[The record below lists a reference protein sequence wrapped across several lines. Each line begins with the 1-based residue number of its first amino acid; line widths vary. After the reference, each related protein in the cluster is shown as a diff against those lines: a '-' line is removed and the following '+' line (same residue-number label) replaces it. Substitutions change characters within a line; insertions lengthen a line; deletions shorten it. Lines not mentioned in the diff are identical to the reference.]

1 MVVALLAIWGAGGA
15 YLPLDPDYPA
25 DRLAYMISDSGT
37 RLVLGTRALAGEF
50 TDAPGTV
57 IVLDDLDTA
66 AAIAAAPEHPP
77 EIVVHPDQL
86 AYVIYTS
93 GSTGLPK
100 GVEVGHRGV
109 VNRLVRM
116 QESYGLTLAERVL
129 HKTPLTFDASVW
141 ELFWPLS
148 VGAEVVVA
156 EPGRHRDLDYLVS
169 LLGSRRISVVHFV
182 PSLFR
187 LFVMY
192 DLPPLPSLRLVFC
205 SGEALAAEDVVRF
218 YARNTTA
225 VVGNLYGPTEAS
237 IEAASAECERPARPS
252 ISPPIGR
259 PIGNVRLYVL
269 DRFLCP
275 VPVEVPGE
283 LFIGGAGVARGYGGR
298 PGLTA
303 ERFVADPFAGNG
315 SRLYRTGDRVRW
327 WPDGQVEYL
336 GRVDHQ
342 VKVRGVRIE
351 PGEVEAALLAHPGVA
366 DVVVVADGTGAD
378 RRLVA
383 YLVAAGPEA
392 PTTTALRAFLR
403 TSLSH
408 YMIPSIFVKLAA
420 IPVSPNGKVDRAALP
435 APGTTRPEMGGT
447 FVAPVTPAEV
457 ILIGIWADVLGL
469 DQLGVTDNFFDLGGH
484 SLLATQVVSRVRA
497 HFGIELPVSALFEQA
512 TITGLAG
519 VVEGAVLGPAMPEI
533 TTADRG
539 CPLPL
544 SFAQQR
550 LWFLN
555 QLEPE
560 SADYNELLA
569 LRITGDLD
577 VASLGA
583 ALDAIVERHEVL
595 RTRLVAD
602 ADGVAHQIIDP
613 AIGSGLV
620 MVDLSAESDPLAP
633 ARTLVAM
640 DAVEPFDLAAGPL
653 LRARLIR
660 LSPDNHVL
668 NLCMHHV
675 VSDEWSVGLLRRE
688 LTILYSAA
696 RRHEAAL
703 LPPLAV
709 QYADFAVW
717 QRAWLQGDVLDA
729 QLAYWREHL
738 AEAPVLELPT
748 DRERPP
754 LRSSAGAR
762 VEFAVPD
769 EVTAGLRAVARSA
782 DATMFMTLFGVYAV
796 LLSRFTGQDDI
807 VVGTPIAN
815 RTHAETESLIGF
827 FVNTMALRA
836 DLTGDPTFSELLA
849 RVRDIALAG
858 FNHQD
863 LPFEQL
869 IDALNVDRDRSRTP
883 LFQVLFNYNQADST
897 AGTVDAEPDLGI
909 SLAELPGEVAAKF
922 DLRLIFTDGG
932 GTLSGAI
939 EYAAAL
945 FEAPTVHRLV
955 ERLLLVLAQVARYDG
970 LRLSH
975 LQTIPLR
982 ERREID
988 GWNDTAAPIPPVGGV
1003 HDLIARQAA
1012 THPGVIAVTSGGTSE
1027 TYAGLD
1033 RQANQLSHYLQGLGV
1048 GTETVVGLCLDR
1060 GVDMLVAL
1068 LAVWKA
1074 GAAYLP
1080 LDPRHPDERLDYVIA
1095 DSRASIVLG
1104 DAVVLDNL
1112 SAVRARTVALDNPAI
1127 AAAIRLGPVTAPVV
1141 GIHPDQAAYVSYTSG
1156 STGRPKGVWV
1166 SHRAL
1171 TGYVDGIP
1179 GRAGLGGVGRR
1190 YALLQPAV
1198 TDFANTMI
1206 FVCLSTGGSLH
1217 MPDPGMASDPVAVAA
1232 YLREHDI
1239 DYLKIVPSHLAALA
1253 GPTGLTTLL
1262 PARTLVLGGEA
1273 VTQTLAR
1280 DLAEVAGDRM
1290 VVNHYGPTEATVGSA
1305 TACLDG
1311 GPVRIGHPVPNTRL
1325 YVVDRQVNQ
1334 VPVGAAGELY
1344 IGGAGVARGYG
1355 NRPGLTAEVFVAD
1368 PFSGDGTRLYRTGD
1382 RVRRWPDGRLE
1393 FLGRLDRQVKIRGYR
1408 IEPAE
1413 IEAALLTHSAVA
1425 SVAVIACDD
1434 GPGRR
1439 LVAYL
1444 MPANPADGIP
1454 ASSDLRAYLRRSLPD
1469 HMIPAAFVAL
1479 DSLPLTSNGK
1489 IDRKALPA
1497 LDGTRPGLATRYQ
1510 RPRTATEELLGGIW
1524 TDTLGIDRIGTSDN
1538 FFDLGGHSL
1547 LATQVISRIRAI
1559 FEIELSLAALFDHP
1573 TLAELAIVLEGAT
1586 REGTGRQI
1594 AVPPIAA
1601 VPRNNPI
1608 PLSFAQQRL
1617 WFIDQLTPGSTEY
1630 NNADA
1635 VRLRGALDAAAL
1647 SAALDAMTE
1656 RHEVLRTRLVAG
1668 VNGVAHQVVD
1678 PPSGFGLT
1686 TVDVGGEHDPLSRAR
1701 ELISADAL
1709 EPFDLAVGPLAWGRL
1724 IRMGPDD
1731 HVLALYLHHVVS
1743 DEWSAIVLRREMA
1756 ALYDAFRGGMPSPL
1770 AALPMQYA
1778 DFAAWQRDCLT
1789 GEVLDRQLAYWRD
1802 RLAGAPV
1809 LEFPADHPRPAV
1821 RSSAGALVEFMVP
1834 AETAGGLRAAAR
1846 QAGAT
1851 AFMTLLSAFTVL
1863 LSRYTG
1869 QDDIVLGTPVAHRT
1883 RTEFESLIGFF
1894 VNTLVLRTDLSG
1906 DPTFTEL
1913 VGRVRREVLNAYAH
1927 QDVPFEQVVDALQPE
1942 RDRSRTPLFQ
1952 IVFSMDRVRDTRLAF
1967 SGLSGERFPVSV
1979 EEARFDLTVAL
1990 GEDGDEIG
1998 GSLLYST
2005 ELFDLLTVQRLAGHL
2020 VTVLGAVA
2028 AAPHLRV
2035 SEVSLLTG
2043 RERDQLA
2050 RWNDAPVPVPAAG
2063 GVHELVAA
2071 RVGVGPDAV
2080 AVTCGGVSL
2089 SYGGLEER
2097 ANRLA
2102 QYLRGVGVGAE
2113 TVVGLCLPPGVGMV
2127 VVMLAV
2133 WKAGGAWLPL
2143 DPGYPPERLGFMLA
2157 DSRAAVLIGTAAVID
2172 DLPAGR
2178 IRTIALDDRVVGA
2191 AVAAMPAVPPPGVV
2205 AAGQLAYVI
2214 YTSGSTGAPKGVQVT
2229 HGGLVNY
2236 VVWAAGGY
2244 GVDAGRGAPL
2254 HTSLA
2259 FDLTVTSVF
2268 LPLVTGSA
2276 VVVSQPGGVE
2286 GLAAVLREGNAFGLV
2301 KVVPG
2306 HLVLLRELLSAG
2318 ELASAAWRL
2327 VVGGE
2332 ALAGADV
2339 RSWLEK
2345 APGTVIVNEYGP
2357 TETVVGC
2364 CVFEVTAGQ
2373 EVPELVPIGAPAAG
2387 TRLYVLD
2394 RGLRLAPV
2402 GVAGELFIGGAQVAR
2417 GYGGR
2422 PGLTAERFVADL
2434 FAGDGSRLYRS
2445 GDRVRWR
2452 ADGLLEFLGRADE
2465 QVKIR
2470 GYRIEPGEVEAA
2482 LAAHPAVGAAV
2493 VAADRDGQDRRLV
2506 AWLVP
2511 AGPAG
2516 GIRRPASCGR
2526 LWGGGCRGSWSRRCS
2541 PSWLRCR

>member
-1 MVVALLAIWGAGGA
+1 
-15 YLPLDPDYPA
+15 
-25 DRLAYMISDSGT
+25 
-37 RLVLGTRALAGEF
+37 
-50 TDAPGTV
+50 
-57 IVLDDLDTA
+57 
-66 AAIAAAPEHPP
+66 
-77 EIVVHPDQL
+77 
-86 AYVIYTS
+86 
-93 GSTGLPK
+93 
-100 GVEVGHRGV
+100 
-109 VNRLVRM
+109 
-116 QESYGLTLAERVL
+116 
-129 HKTPLTFDASVW
+129 
-141 ELFWPLS
+141 
-148 VGAEVVVA
+148 
-156 EPGRHRDLDYLVS
+156 
-169 LLGSRRISVVHFV
+169 
-182 PSLFR
+182 
-187 LFVMY
+187 
-192 DLPPLPSLRLVFC
+192 
-205 SGEALAAEDVVRF
+205 
-218 YARNTTA
+218 
-225 VVGNLYGPTEAS
+225 
-237 IEAASAECERPARPS
+237 
-252 ISPPIGR
+252 
-259 PIGNVRLYVL
+259 
-269 DRFLCP
+269 
-275 VPVEVPGE
+275 
-283 LFIGGAGVARGYGGR
+283 
-298 PGLTA
+298 
-303 ERFVADPFAGNG
+303 
-315 SRLYRTGDRVRW
+315 
-327 WPDGQVEYL
+327 
-336 GRVDHQ
+336 
-342 VKVRGVRIE
+342 
-351 PGEVEAALLAHPGVA
+351 
-366 DVVVVADGTGAD
+366 
-378 RRLVA
+378 
-383 YLVAAGPEA
+383 
-392 PTTTALRAFLR
+392 
-403 TSLSH
+403 
-408 YMIPSIFVKLAA
+408 
-420 IPVSPNGKVDRAALP
+420 
-435 APGTTRPEMGGT
+435 
-447 FVAPVTPAEV
+447 
-457 ILIGIWADVLGL
+457 
-469 DQLGVTDNFFDLGGH
+469 
-484 SLLATQVVSRVRA
+484 
-497 HFGIELPVSALFEQA
+497 
-512 TITGLAG
+512 
-519 VVEGAVLGPAMPEI
+519 
-533 TTADRG
+533 
-539 CPLPL
+539 
-544 SFAQQR
+544 
-550 LWFLN
+550 
-555 QLEPE
+555 
-560 SADYNELLA
+560 
-569 LRITGDLD
+569 
-577 VASLGA
+577 
-583 ALDAIVERHEVL
+583 
-595 RTRLVAD
+595 
-602 ADGVAHQIIDP
+602 
-613 AIGSGLV
+613 
-620 MVDLSAESDPLAP
+620 
-633 ARTLVAM
+633 
-640 DAVEPFDLAAGPL
+640 
-653 LRARLIR
+653 
-660 LSPDNHVL
+660 
-668 NLCMHHV
+668 
-675 VSDEWSVGLLRRE
+675 
-688 LTILYSAA
+688 
-696 RRHEAAL
+696 
-703 LPPLAV
+703 
-709 QYADFAVW
+709 
-717 QRAWLQGDVLDA
+717 
-729 QLAYWREHL
+729 
-738 AEAPVLELPT
+738 
-748 DRERPP
+748 
-754 LRSSAGAR
+754 
-762 VEFAVPD
+762 
-769 EVTAGLRAVARSA
+769 
-782 DATMFMTLFGVYAV
+782 
-796 LLSRFTGQDDI
+796 
-807 VVGTPIAN
+807 
-815 RTHAETESLIGF
+815 
-827 FVNTMALRA
+827 
-836 DLTGDPTFSELLA
+836 
-849 RVRDIALAG
+849 
-858 FNHQD
+858 
-863 LPFEQL
+863 
-869 IDALNVDRDRSRTP
+869 
-883 LFQVLFNYNQADST
+883 
-897 AGTVDAEPDLGI
+897 
-909 SLAELPGEVAAKF
+909 
-922 DLRLIFTDGG
+922 
-932 GTLSGAI
+932 
-939 EYAAAL
+939 
-945 FEAPTVHRLV
+945 
-955 ERLLLVLAQVARYDG
+955 
-970 LRLSH
+970 
-975 LQTIPLR
+975 
-982 ERREID
+982 
-988 GWNDTAAPIPPVGGV
+988 
-1003 HDLIARQAA
+1003 
-1012 THPGVIAVTSGGTSE
+1012 
-1027 TYAGLD
+1027 
-1033 RQANQLSHYLQGLGV
+1033 
-1048 GTETVVGLCLDR
+1048 
-1060 GVDMLVAL
+1060 
-1068 LAVWKA
+1068 
-1074 GAAYLP
+1074 
-1080 LDPRHPDERLDYVIA
+1080 
-1095 DSRASIVLG
+1095 
-1104 DAVVLDNL
+1104 
-1112 SAVRARTVALDNPAI
+1112 
-1127 AAAIRLGPVTAPVV
+1127 
-1141 GIHPDQAAYVSYTSG
+1141 
-1156 STGRPKGVWV
+1156 
-1166 SHRAL
+1166 
-1171 TGYVDGIP
+1171 
-1179 GRAGLGGVGRR
+1179 
-1190 YALLQPAV
+1190 
-1198 TDFANTMI
+1198 
-1206 FVCLSTGGSLH
+1206 
-1217 MPDPGMASDPVAVAA
+1217 
-1232 YLREHDI
+1232 
-1239 DYLKIVPSHLAALA
+1239 
-1253 GPTGLTTLL
+1253 
-1262 PARTLVLGGEA
+1262 
-1273 VTQTLAR
+1273 
-1280 DLAEVAGDRM
+1280 
-1290 VVNHYGPTEATVGSA
+1290 
-1305 TACLDG
+1305 
-1311 GPVRIGHPVPNTRL
+1311 
-1325 YVVDRQVNQ
+1325 
-1334 VPVGAAGELY
+1334 
-1344 IGGAGVARGYG
+1344 
-1355 NRPGLTAEVFVAD
+1355 
-1368 PFSGDGTRLYRTGD
+1368 
-1382 RVRRWPDGRLE
+1382 
-1393 FLGRLDRQVKIRGYR
+1393 
-1408 IEPAE
+1408 
-1413 IEAALLTHSAVA
+1413 
-1425 SVAVIACDD
+1425 
-1434 GPGRR
+1434 
-1439 LVAYL
+1439 
-1444 MPANPADGIP
+1444 
-1454 ASSDLRAYLRRSLPD
+1454 
-1469 HMIPAAFVAL
+1469 MIPAAFVAL

-1668 VNGVAHQVVD
+1668 VDGVAHQVVD

-1913 VGRVRREVLNAYAH
+1913 VGRVRREVLSAYAH
-1927 QDVPFEQVVDALQPE
+1927 QDVPFEQVVERSKPE

-2373 EVPELVPIGAPAAG
+2373 EVPELVPISAPAAG

-2482 LAAHPAVGAAV
+2482 LRRPPGGGCGGGGRGPRRPGPAAGGLAGPGRPGRGYPPAGELRAFVGRRLPGFMVPAVFTELAALPLTASGKLDRAALPAPGTTRPELASRYVAPATPAEELLAGIWAQVLGITRVGATDSFFDLGGHSLLATQVISRIRVVFGAEIPLADLFDHPTVQALAAVIEGTAPGVAAPAVTPAGRGQRLPLSFAQQRLWFLDQLEPGSVEYNIPITLRLRGSLNVAVLGRALDELIERHEVLRTRLITDDGAAHQVIDPPCGLGLAVLDLAGQPEALHQAVALAMADATMPFRISTDRLIRGRLIRLAADDHVLCLVLHHIVSDGWSVGVLCRELAALYEAFGAGRPSA
-2493 VAADRDGQDRRLV
+2493 VAAAGAVRRLRGMAARV
-2506 AWLVP
+2506 ASGRG
-2511 AGPAG
+2511 AGPAAG
-2516 GIRRPASCGR
+2516 LLAELPRRGSDPGTVRRPPAAAGTDLGRRVGR
-2526 LWGGGCRGSWSRRCS
+2526 LYRASADDGRSGRLSQDAGATMFMILLSAFSVLLGRSRVRTTWWWDPDRQPEPGRDRGPDRVFRQHPGPAHRPVRRSGVHRAGGPRPRAALGALRPPGPAVRAARRCPATAAGPEPDS
-2541 PSWLRCR
+2541 ALPGFLRPSRGRAADPVAGL